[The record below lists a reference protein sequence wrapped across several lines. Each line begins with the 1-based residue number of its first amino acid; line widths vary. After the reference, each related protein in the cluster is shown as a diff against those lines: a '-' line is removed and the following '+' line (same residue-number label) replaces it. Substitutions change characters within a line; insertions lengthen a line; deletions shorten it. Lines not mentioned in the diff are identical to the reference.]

1 MNRPMK
7 NARTI
12 DANQSRLRG
21 RHLLAILACVLVCAL
36 AVPALQAIAAPIKG
50 TLTQDGVTYSYT
62 IEEGEA
68 TITHIAKAEDNA
80 SDTYEAVIPDSI
92 TDNGKS
98 YLVVAL
104 ADNVMGTKYQQGKA
118 PITDSAL
125 TRVVLPAKLLKIG
138 NQAFAECL
146 ALSTVEF
153 AAEEDGTQHLES
165 IGDYAFC
172 ESAVVDLQ
180 LPDTLVSAGQ
190 QAFYKMPNLRTL
202 KLPATR
208 TEWGIS
214 AFESTLHVQQLSI
227 PEGAVA
233 VPKIQ
238 FDGAKV
244 DIPSSVEGEVNITA
258 SNATQVSISPQANI
272 TALNLKFGSCPQ
284 LVVPETV
291 TELGLS
297 GACPKVV
304 FPKNL
309 RIITRY
315 GITGSSTLEVPASV
329 EQIATMAFQ
338 GNSSLR
344 TITFEQGSKLTEIEF
359 YAFLNCSKLET
370 IQLPEGLQTLNLN
383 AFKNC
388 DALTSLTIP
397 ATVSAVN
404 YYVESCGSL
413 QSIEIASGSQL
424 RTIARIAKDCTSLKK
439 VVLPSGLQKINR
451 ASSALMSGC
460 AALEDVIVYNP
471 NLQLQDSDFENCGN
485 FKVYGWGTEGKLL
498 DFAESAGYEFVPLA
512 ELDDSAYNGVSNTKI
527 SLQEDGKPQVVTQF
541 SSEKGYNYSRLL
553 INDFDYS
560 LARIERDGVTYWQV
574 QGNNA
579 TTFGTATI
587 AAAQS
592 IQGAQIA
599 PIATQLY
606 SGAPCQPKPVVTLGG
621 RTLSEGA
628 DYTLSY
634 ANNEQPGTATVTVS
648 GAGGYTGSISATF
661 AVASALS
668 VTQTDRTAIAAGV
681 APEQAVAVVIAWAWD
696 TASVASASAFSA
708 TTGYPLVAV
717 SNRSLTTDQL
727 SQLRAWGTKTAYV
740 VGGLDACGKTVADQL
755 QKAGVEC
762 NQIAGAN
769 VAETSLAL
777 VGSTQAWGRV
787 AVVANPEYPALAVA
801 AGAFAGAGRAP
812 LVYTNPDGTL
822 SAQALE
828 TLQSFDQ
835 VILAGDL
842 FQIDSAVQTTLT
854 RSVRVSGNGD
864 AATSLALASYAQQAG
879 WYQAGPLYASS
890 VADAPTQATWAANA
904 GKAKSPFVVVDLS
917 DCESVATWARDNAQT
932 VQGYLL
938 LQRETGTLDPLAN
951 LLQAANQ

>member
-1 MNRPMK
+1 MNRPTK
-7 NARTI
+7 NPRTI
-12 DANQSRLRG
+12 EANQSRSHG
-21 RHLLAILACVLVCAL
+21 RHLLAIFACVLVCAL
-36 AVPALQAIAAPIKG
+36 AVPVLQAIAAPIKG

-68 TITHIAKAEDNA
+68 TITHIAKAEGNT
-80 SDTYEAVIPDSI
+80 SDTYEANIPDSI

-104 ADNVMGTKYQQGKA
+104 ADNVMGTKYQKDKT

-125 TRVVLPAKLLKIG
+125 TRVVLPAKLLTIG

-146 ALSTVEF
+146 ALNTVEF

-180 LPDTLVSAGQ
+180 LPDTLTSVGQ

-214 AFESTLHVQQLSI
+214 AFVSTLHVQDLSI
-227 PEGAVA
+227 PEGAVT

-258 SNATQVSISPQANI
+258 SNATQVSISPDANI
-272 TALNLKFGSCPQ
+272 TALNLAFGSCAK

-297 GACPKVV
+297 GVCPQVV

-315 GITGSSTLEVPASV
+315 GITGSNTLEVPASV
-329 EQIATMAFQ
+329 EQIATMAFL
-338 GNSSLR
+338 GNSSLQ
-344 TITFEQGSKLTEIEF
+344 TITFEQGSKLIEIDS
-359 YAFLNCSKLET
+359 YAFMNCTNLET
-370 IQLPEGLQTLNLN
+370 VQLPEGLQKLNLD
-383 AFKNC
+383 AFKKC
-388 DALTSLTIP
+388 DALKSLAIP
-397 ATVSAVN
+397 ATVSEVN
-404 YYVESCGSL
+404 NYVESCDSL
-413 QSIEIASGSQL
+413 QSIEIAPASQL
-424 RTIARIAKDCTSLKK
+424 RTIARIAKDCSSLKK
-439 VVLPSGLQKINR
+439 VVLPAGIQKINR

-460 AALEDVIVYNP
+460 TALEQVIAYNP
-471 NLQLQDSDFENCGN
+471 NLQLKQSDFENCGN
-485 FKVYGWGTEGKLL
+485 FKVYGWGAEGNLL

-512 ELDDSAYNGVSNTKI
+512 ELDGSGYNGVSNTEI
-527 SLQEDGKPQVVTQF
+527 SLQEDEKPQVVSQF

-553 INDFDYS
+553 IEGFDYS
-560 LARIERDGVTYWQV
+560 LTQIEQGGASYWQV
-574 QGNNA
+574 QGKNA

-587 AAAQS
+587 AAVQS

-621 RTLSEGA
+621 RTLAEGT

-634 ANNEQPGTATVTVS
+634 ANNAQPGTATITVTGTGS
-648 GAGGYTGSISATF
+648 YTGSVSATF
-661 AVASALS
+661 TVAAALT
-668 VTQTDRTAIAAGV
+668 VTQTDRTAMAGE
-681 APEQAVAVVIAWAWD
+681 ATPDQADAAVVAWAWD
-696 TASVASASAFSA
+696 AAAVASASAFSA
-708 TTGYPLVAV
+708 ATGYPLVAV
-717 SNRSLTTDQL
+717 SNMGLTTDQV
-727 SQLRAWGTKTAYV
+727 SQLGAWGTKTAYV
-740 VGGLDACGKTVADQL
+740 VGGLDACGQTVVGQL
-755 QKAGVEC
+755 QQAGLEC
-762 NQIAGAN
+762 RQVAGAN
-769 VAETSLAL
+769 AAETSLAL
-777 VGSTQAWGRV
+777 AGATQAWGKV

-822 SAQALE
+822 SAQAQE
-828 TLQSFDQ
+828 MLQSFDQ

-842 FQIDSAVQTTLT
+842 FQIDTTAQAALEHA
-854 RSVRVSGNGD
+854 VRVSGNGD
-864 AATSLALASYAQQAG
+864 AGTSLALASYAQQAG
-879 WYQAGPLYASS
+879 WYQAGPLYATP
-890 VADAPTQATWAANA
+890 VADAPTQTTWAAVA
-904 GKAKSPFVVVDLS
+904 GKEKAPFMLVDLN
-917 DCESVATWARDNAQT
+917 DCESVATWARANAQT

-938 LQRETGTLDPLAN
+938 LQRKAGTLDPLAN
-951 LLQAANQ
+951 LLQAAN